1 MAVEGITSLA
11 QDLADQLHQQ
21 LSTLQARANTQ
32 VAGNADN
39 VAANEDNFTPSTR
52 NSSAQAAAQDAGL
65 FHVNQGTLTTVATNL
80 LFELTS
86 PGAANRGVPAQAGS
100 VTPANADNV
109 QAAPAANSNAAANP
123 GQLFAPTRPGQEP
136 APKAAPSTNLQEKVQ
151 ALNADLPALG
161 LSKVE
166 IQEIDTLATQ
176 IQNFNPA
183 AYTAMINQ
191 FEALAQQATQQRA
204 ANEAANA
211 SAAASQKAA
220 ADIKANG
227 GGSHS

>member
-65 FHVNQGTLTTVATNL
+65 FQVNQGTLTTVATNL

-86 PGAANRGVPAQAGS
+86 PGAANSGVPAQAGS

-123 GQLFAPTRPGQEP
+123 GQLFAPTRPRQEP